1 MNFNISYLRQ
11 LKYVLREVA
20 VIWICLTLVV
30 VNGNS
35 APMWMPIKLPV
46 AEASSVGMSAKGL
59 GRIDKMIRE
68 HVEAGQI
75 QGAVT
80 AIARRGSVIHFSAYG
95 QMDVKE
101 GRAMEHDAIFRM
113 ASSSKAVLG
122 VAAMMMIEEGKMRV
136 EGPVSKY
143 IPAFANSK
151 VVEVVKLEKQAV
163 GVPSSKLKKS
173 FGKKVPEYRL
183 VPAKTPVTIH
193 HLLTHTSG
201 LVSGGFGASIADVQ
215 KSNSDTLET
224 YIGKL
229 AKVPLDFQPG
239 SKWGYSPRVGL
250 DVVARIIEIV
260 SESTYDQFLRERIFG
275 PLEMNSTY
283 FNLPSNLE
291 AKRVVLNANWAKA
304 KGWGKRTPYFSAS
317 GGLSSSA
324 EDYLHFQ
331 QMLLNGGELFGRRIL
346 SSESV
351 NSMRRNQ
358 VGDLFS
364 SGGKK
369 GREGVGFGYTVSVTM
384 DPSTSGDNRGRGS
397 FGWGGAFGTMSWTD
411 PENELV
417 AVIMLQQPH
426 GKTLR
431 EFASLLKQAIVD

>member
-1 MNFNISYLRQ
+1 MS
-11 LKYVLREVA
+11 KP
-20 VIWICLTLVV
+20 T
-30 VNGNS
+30 
-35 APMWMPIKLPV
+35 KLPV
-46 AEASSVGMSAKGL
+46 AEASSVGMSANGL
-59 GRIDKMIRE
+59 GRIDGMIRE
-68 HVEAGQI
+68 HIEAGKI

-80 AIARRGSVIHFSAYG
+80 AIARRGSVVHFSAYG
-95 QMDVKE
+95 QMDIKE
-101 GRAMEHDAIFRM
+101 GRAMEHNAIFRM
-113 ASSSKAVLG
+113 ASSSKPVLG

-136 EGPVSKY
+136 EDPVSKY

-151 VVEVVKLEKQAV
+151 VVVVDKHEKEPIKA
-163 GVPSSKLKKS
+163 PSSKFKKS
-173 FGKKVPEYRL
+173 SGKKVPNHRL

-201 LVSGGFGASIADVQ
+201 LVSGGFGANIANVQ
-215 KSNSDTLET
+215 KSNSDTLES
-224 YIGKL
+224 YIDKL

-239 SKWGYSPRVGL
+239 SKWSYSPRVGL

-260 SESTYDQFLRERIFG
+260 TETPYDQFLRERIFD

-291 AKRVVLNANWAKA
+291 AKRVVLNASWAKA

-317 GGLSSSA
+317 GGLSSTA

-346 SSESV
+346 SSDSV

-364 SGGKK
+364 SGSKK

-431 EFASLLKQAIVD
+431 EFASLIKQAIVD

>member
-1 MNFNISYLRQ
+1 M
-11 LKYVLREVA
+11 
-20 VIWICLTLVV
+20 VV

-136 EGPVSKY
+136 EDPVSKY

-151 VVEVVKLEKQAV
+151 VVEVVKPEKQAV

-260 SESTYDQFLRERIFG
+260 SESTYDQFEERIFG

-384 DPSTSGDNRGRGS
+384 DPSTSGIIAVGALLVGE
-397 FGWGGAFGTMSWTD
+397 AFGTMSWTD

-417 AVIMLQQPH
+417 AVIMSATT